1 MISHYCRVDNA
12 LTRASPSLPSTSI
25 TAHDNST
32 QMAVNSIVGS
42 FFFSASFQEELLFG
56 LLIFHFYI
64 ASYTVACSK
73 GSYCEISLPNLISA
87 ALSFLFLTQRSS
99 TLEEILDPPRI
110 SLTAC
115 QLPITAT
122 VIR

>member
-1 MISHYCRVDNA
+1 
-12 LTRASPSLPSTSI
+12 
-25 TAHDNST
+25 
-32 QMAVNSIVGS
+32 MAVNSIVGS
-42 FFFSASFQEELLFG
+42 FFFSASFQEKLFG
-56 LLIFHFYI
+56 LLIFNFYI
-64 ASYTVACSK
+64 ASYTVVCST